1 MMSVPGPSA
10 APAPH
15 RQRPIGVVLIA
26 AFLVGDAA
34 LALAQKFLDFQSGTR
49 QDLIADSAG
58 QGSIAVVVLVILRLV
73 AAVGLW
79 FGWRRGW
86 VLTMLLVG
94 ISLILDLWLYF
105 NGERYYVRM
114 AFDVILA
121 FYLNQGAV
129 REYFAQSVP
138 PRRRTDLD
146 DVASGP

>member
-10 APAPH
+10 AAAPR
-15 RQRPIGVVLIA
+15 RQRPIGVILIA
-26 AFLVGDAA
+26 AFLVADAA

-58 QGSIAVVVLVILRLV
+58 QGSIAVVVLVMLRLV

-105 NGERYYVRM
+105 NGQRYYVRM

-129 REYFAQSVP
+129 REYFARSVP
-138 PRRRTDLD
+138 AGRRADVE
-146 DVASGP
+146 DVARGP